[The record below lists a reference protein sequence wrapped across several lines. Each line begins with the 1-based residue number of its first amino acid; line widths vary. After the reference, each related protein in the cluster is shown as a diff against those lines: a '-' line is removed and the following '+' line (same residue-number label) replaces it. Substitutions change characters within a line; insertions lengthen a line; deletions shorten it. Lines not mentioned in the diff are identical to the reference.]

1 MYYGSN
7 SAFLRSVTGRKLT
20 LSSNYVSIR
29 SVYDFSISICYYI
42 PLYHT
47 WHFLICLFE
56 GASWKQTP
64 TTPSWTSLLSHEGI
78 SSPPLSCS
86 LFSPPSVHHPHRQH
100 CHLCKCC
107 KNVPKSSSLHC
118 IASIVINILFS
129 GAIILQNQFN
139 ADYGSKIPIW
149 SRLSFIECQ
158 QSETNLFWIIRLLEF
173 LK

>member
-29 SVYDFSISICYYI
+29 SVYDFNISICPYI
-42 PLYHT
+42 PSYYT
-47 WHFLICLFE
+47 WYSWLFKGLHGSKHIPPHPE
-56 GASWKQTP
+56 HLCCP
-64 TTPSWTSLLSHEGI
+64 TKVSHLHR
-78 SSPPLSCS
+78 SHVHC
-86 LFSPPSVHHPHRQH
+86 SVHHQSIT
-100 CHLCKCC
+100 LIGSIVTYVNKCC
-107 KNVPKSSSLHC
+107 KNVPKSSLLHC
-118 IASIVINILFS
+118 IATIVINILFS

-158 QSETNLFWIIRLLEF
+158 QSETNLFWIIR
-173 LK
+173 